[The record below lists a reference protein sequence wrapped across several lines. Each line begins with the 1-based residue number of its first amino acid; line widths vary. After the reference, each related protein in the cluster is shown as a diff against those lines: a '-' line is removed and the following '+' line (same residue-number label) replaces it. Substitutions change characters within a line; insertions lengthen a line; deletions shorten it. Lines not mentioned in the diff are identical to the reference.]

1 MYVTYER
8 SMTYAS
14 TISRTRHAERFFE
27 AFLALPLVSEFVFRS
42 PQIVDTTQKEVADLL
57 VSQTGAS
64 ILLSLKCQGDPA
76 RRDAIKTTSW
86 ANKQARKALNQ
97 LRGALRTQKGKALVR
112 SRAPGAS
119 RIPRWVAEDRS
130 WYRDCRGIL
139 PRTAAVRLDATSQPA
154 ASGLSANDAVERDP
168 WASGRARHY
177 RCKRPQ
183 WHGRAAQD
191 HR

>member
-1 MYVTYER
+1 
-8 SMTYAS
+8 MTYAS

-119 RIPRWVAEDRS
+119 LAGDQCVRRSQTGGRPTPPPLIAPAGPSHRGGCTGRDLEPRPANAPDSDPADHPTRLNGDG
-130 WYRDCRGIL
+130 RLAHLRGGCRL
-139 PRTAAVRLDATSQPA
+139 P
-154 ASGLSANDAVERDP
+154 
-168 WASGRARHY
+168 
-177 RCKRPQ
+177 
-183 WHGRAAQD
+183 
-191 HR
+191 